1 MGPYLAVIG
10 DSFRAAFSS
19 RILWVALVA
28 IYIVLFA
35 IAPIGYREVYTTTI
49 RWFDIPN
56 GTRMKAMLAQG
67 IQQSTDNSASDSATD
82 GLTPAGMIARAMPE
96 EIQSNLRKVAEG
108 EEVRIQLHL
117 LADSLNALLEQDD
130 WYNADVWKKTNPL
143 RELRELDAMSDDA
156 LTDDLKKRRARLRI
170 EAALPGVFENRGAR
184 SIALTYAGFDFPAVL
199 QIDPNQFKLL
209 LNHIVLRIIIDWVL
223 GFVMI
228 FLGILVTAS
237 IIPDMLQPGSLHLL
251 LSKPISRSWLFIAKF
266 IGGCAF
272 VLVCVTQ
279 LIVGL
284 WLISGFRLGIWNER
298 LLLCIPVCVFL
309 FAVFYSVSAVAGLRW
324 RSPILSIGLANAFG
338 ALCLFIGVAGGVS
351 DGFVTDPDRIE
362 ALTVSGDT
370 LIASTRGA
378 DLRRFDRSSQTWVDL
393 FADENGRGDR
403 ILAPVKLTD
412 GRIVTARV
420 RGGRMNLF
428 GSGVTPLLVLD
439 ESEDWRPTPSI
450 ELPTAT
456 SQLFKTSQGE
466 LVALNSSEL
475 MICDAATVKSLGAT
489 NDSADESTK
498 KEPLQNLSANWL
510 PKLLKMMGGATEGF
524 KSLAPREVS
533 VSPPRSVA
541 FTADGDSVFV
551 YSSGRLLRL
560 DRPSHLTTDDAK
572 ADDRKAGD
580 DSANLPWT
588 IAEKTNIDVG
598 NKPVWVRMIGD
609 AVAVLRSD
617 AETLFFGPSLA
628 PVAVDVVG
636 SFNFENFKINDV
648 IRCGDSGK
656 LVILSSDGT
665 AHVLDRGQSPSLT
678 IKPIRG
684 IRDID
689 AGVWDEKTKR
699 LWVSHQI
706 DRVSAIDI
714 ESRAIVE
721 TLRPQLAGW
730 RLVGK
735 YVVTPLRTL
744 TPQTG
749 ELGETI
755 ASIVSGESTLQ
766 FPLATENVQ
775 AERYNVWRPVLTCG
789 VFIIAMLVIGC
800 IYFSKADF

>member
-28 IYIVLFA
+28 IYLFLFA

-67 IQQSTDNSASDSATD
+67 IQQNADNGSVDSATD
-82 GLTPAGMIARAMPE
+82 GLTPAGMLARAMPE

-117 LADSLNALLEQDD
+117 LADSLNALLDQDD
-130 WYNADVWKKTNPL
+130 WYNAEVWKKTNPL
-143 RELRELDAMSDDA
+143 RELRELNAMSDDT

-362 ALTVSGDT
+362 SLAVSGDT

-378 DLRRFDRSSQTWVDL
+378 DLRRFDRTSQTWVDL

-403 ILAPVKLTD
+403 ILAPITLAD
-412 GRIVTARV
+412 GRVVTARV

-439 ESEDWRPTPSI
+439 EAEDWRPTPSI

-456 SQLFKTSQGE
+456 SQLFKTNQGE

-475 MICDAATVKSLGAT
+475 MICDAATVKSLGVT
-489 NDSADESTK
+489 NDSTDENAK
-498 KEPLQNLSANWL
+498 KEPLKNLSANWL

-524 KSLAPREVS
+524 KSLAPREVA

-560 DRPSHLTTDDAK
+560 DRPNNSKTGDLKT
-572 ADDRKAGD
+572 DDRKPSD
-580 DSANLPWT
+580 DTVNLPWT
-588 IAEKTNIDVG
+588 VTEKNNIDVG
-598 NKPVWVRMIGD
+598 NNAVWVRMID
-609 AVAVLRSD
+609 DEVAVLRSD
-617 AETLFFGPSLA
+617 AAPLFFAQSLA
-628 PVAVDVVG
+628 PVAAEEPQLFDF
-636 SFNFENFKINDV
+636 SSFKISDV
-648 IRCGDSGK
+648 IQCGDTGQ
-656 LVILSSDGT
+656 LAILSSDGY
-665 AHVLDRGQSPSLT
+665 AYLLDCRTSPKS

-684 IRDID
+684 ISDVD
-689 AGVWDEKTKR
+689 TGVWDEESKR
-699 LWVSHQI
+699 LWVSHRV
-706 DRVSAIDI
+706 DRVSAIDVT
-714 ESRAIVE
+714 SHTIVE
-721 TLRPQLAGW
+721 RLSPKLAGW
-730 RLVGK
+730 RLVDK
-735 YVVTPLRTL
+735 YAVTPLRFV

-755 ASIVSGESTLQ
+755 ASIVSGESTIQ
-766 FPLATENVQ
+766 FPFDTENIQ
-775 AERYNVWRPVLTCG
+775 TERYNIWRPVITCAA
-789 VFIIAMLVIGC
+789 FIFVMLSVGC

>member
-28 IYIVLFA
+28 IYIFLFA

-130 WYNADVWKKTNPL
+130 WYDVDVWKKTNPL

-199 QIDPNQFKLL
+199 QIDPAQFKLL

-362 ALTVSGDT
+362 ALVVSGDT

-378 DLRRFDRSSQTWVDL
+378 DLRRFDRSNQTWVDL

-403 ILAPVKLTD
+403 ILSPVKLAD

-489 NDSADESTK
+489 NDAANESTK

-598 NKPVWVRMIGD
+598 NNAVWVRMID
-609 AVAVLRSD
+609 DEVAVLRSD
-617 AETLFFGPSLA
+617 AAPLFFAQSLA
-628 PVAVDVVG
+628 PIAADEPP
-636 SFNFENFKINDV
+636 SFDFSSFKISDV
-648 IRCGDSGK
+648 IPCGDTGQ
-656 LVILSSDGT
+656 LAILSSDGS
-665 AHVLDRGQSPSLT
+665 VYLLDRRTSST
-678 IKPIRG
+678 SIKPIGG
-684 IRDID
+684 ISDVD
-689 AGVWDEKTKR
+689 AGVWDDESKR
-699 LWVSHQI
+699 LWVSHRV
-706 DRVSAIDI
+706 DRLSAIDVT
-714 ESRAIVE
+714 SQAIVE
-721 TLRPQLAGW
+721 RLSPKLAGW
-730 RLVGK
+730 RLVDK
-735 YVVTPLRTL
+735 YAVTPLRFV

-755 ASIVSGESTLQ
+755 ASIVSGESTIQ
-766 FPLATENVQ
+766 FPFDTETIQ
-775 AERYNVWRPVLTCG
+775 TERYNIWRPVLTCAG
-789 VFIIAMLVIGC
+789 FIVAMLVIGC
-800 IYFSKADF
+800 IFFSKADF